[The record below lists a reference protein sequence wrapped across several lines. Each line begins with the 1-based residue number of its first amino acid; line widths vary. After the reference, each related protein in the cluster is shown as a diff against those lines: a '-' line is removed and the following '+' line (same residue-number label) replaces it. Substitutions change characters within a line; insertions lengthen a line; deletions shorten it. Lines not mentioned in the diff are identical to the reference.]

1 MFKEIILKVP
11 DDFSEAQIEFI
22 KRSAINQIEAEIKK
36 ELKVPRE
43 DIDAAEIKISAVKE
57 AMGIEEVKEDE
68 VIDRPAD

>member
-36 ELKVPRE
+36 ELKVPQE
-43 DIDAAEIKISAVKE
+43 DIDAAEIKVSEIKE
-57 AMGIEEVKEDE
+57 AMGINGVKEDE
-68 VIDRPAD
+68 VID